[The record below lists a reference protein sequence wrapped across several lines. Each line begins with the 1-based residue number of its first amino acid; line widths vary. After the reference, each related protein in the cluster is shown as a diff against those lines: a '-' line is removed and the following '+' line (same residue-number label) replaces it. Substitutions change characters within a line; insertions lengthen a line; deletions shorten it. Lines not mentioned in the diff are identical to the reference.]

1 LENNTK
7 SKIKYMTTKQVKEQL
22 QEDVLSILEGFG
34 VDEAMEGADYNNMVS
49 TLCDTIIANLNK
61 LNQN

>member
-1 LENNTK
+1 
-7 SKIKYMTTKQVKEQL
+7 MTTKQVKEQL

-34 VDEAMEGADYNNMVS
+34 VDEAMERADYNNMVS